1 MCINSSLR
9 DLKTNIPHVFL
20 ADDCV
25 HSSLVN
31 YPLQND
37 ASKMGLPVRKVLKL
51 HVNLKYLF
59 RGINQESIW
68 FSQARLLASMASASL
83 NLLVIVSLNKVLIM
97 SSSTPTNLCL
107 AGV

>member
-37 ASKMGLPVRKVLKL
+37 ASQMGLPVREVLKL
-51 HVNLKYLF
+51 HFNLK
-59 RGINQESIW
+59 
-68 FSQARLLASMASASL
+68 
-83 NLLVIVSLNKVLIM
+83 K
-97 SSSTPTNLCL
+97 
-107 AGV
+107 

>member
-37 ASKMGLPVRKVLKL
+37 ASQMGLPVRKVLKL
-51 HVNLKYLF
+51 HFNLKNDLE
-59 RGINQESIW
+59 ESVK
-68 FSQARLLASMASASL
+68 R
-83 NLLVIVSLNKVLIM
+83 VSGFLKQDFLPQWPLHP
-97 SSSTPTNLCL
+97 STC
-107 AGV
+107 